1 MKLKKNIKLIKKFDQ
16 VKKNST
22 QKNEDKNMIKN

>member
-1 MKLKKNIKLIKKFDQ
+1 MKLKKNIKLIKNFDQ